1 MTKLRYGM
9 RKIITISREFGSGG
23 RELGK
28 RMADLLGFAYIDR
41 EIISEIAKQ
50 YELSESYVA
59 DTLAKKKVFL
69 PLHYGRTLSL
79 GDDAWKTE
87 INIITAEQQLLKK
100 AAEVQ
105 NCVII
110 GRNSEF
116 VLKDMEPFSIFVY
129 ADMPSKIQRCREHA
143 SNDEFASE
151 ELLKK
156 KILQVDHARAKRHNY
171 VSSLKWGHKE
181 NYRLCI
187 DTSGCDIKLLA
198 RIAADYADG
207 WFKSRERRR

>member
-1 MTKLRYGM
+1 M

-41 EIISEIAKQ
+41 EIISEIAEQ

-59 DTLAKKKVFL
+59 DTLAKKKVAM

-79 GDDAWKTE
+79 GSDAWKTE
-87 INIITAEQQLLKK
+87 VNIIAAEQQLLKK

-116 VLKDMEPFSIFVY
+116 VLKDMNPFSIFVY
-129 ADMPSKIQRCREHA
+129 ADMPSKLQRCREHA
-143 SNDEFASE
+143 ASDEFISE

-156 KILQVDHARAKRHNY
+156 KIVQVDRARAKRHNY
-171 VSSLKWGHKE
+171 VSGLKWGQEE

-187 DTSGCDIKLLA
+187 DTSGCDIKQLA
-198 RIAADYADG
+198 RIAAGYADV
-207 WFKSRERRR
+207 WFRARGKRL

>member
-1 MTKLRYGM
+1 MK
-9 RKIITISREFGSGG
+9 KIITISREFGSGG

-28 RMADLLGFAYIDR
+28 RMADLLGFTYIDR
-41 EIISEIAKQ
+41 EIISEIAEQ

-59 DTLAKKKVFL
+59 DTLAKKKVAM
-69 PLHYGRTLSL
+69 PLHFGRTLSL
-79 GDDAWKTE
+79 GSDAWKTE
-87 INIITAEQQLLKK
+87 VNIIAAEQQLLKK

-129 ADMPSKIQRCREHA
+129 ADMPSKLQRCREHA
-143 SNDEFASE
+143 SNDEFMNDE
-151 ELLKK
+151 ILKK
-156 KILQVDHARAKRHNY
+156 KILQVDHTRAKRHNY
-171 VSSLKWGHKE
+171 VSGLKWGQKE

-187 DTSGCDIKLLA
+187 DTSGCDIKQLA
-198 RIAADYADG
+198 RIAAGYADV
-207 WFKSRERRR
+207 WFRARGKRL

>member
-1 MTKLRYGM
+1 M

-41 EIISEIAKQ
+41 EIISEIAEQ

-59 DTLAKKKVFL
+59 DTLAKKKVAM

-79 GDDAWKTE
+79 GSDAWKTE
-87 INIITAEQQLLKK
+87 VNIIAAEQQLLKK

-129 ADMPSKIQRCREHA
+129 ADMPSKLQRCREHA
-143 SNDEFASE
+143 SNDEFMDDE
-151 ELLKK
+151 ILKK
-156 KILQVDHARAKRHNY
+156 KILQVDHTRAKRHNY
-171 VSSLKWGHKE
+171 VSGLKWGRKE

-187 DTSGCDIKLLA
+187 DTSGCDIKQLA
-198 RIAADYADG
+198 RIAAGYADG
-207 WFKSRERRR
+207 WFRAREKRL

>member
-1 MTKLRYGM
+1 M

-41 EIISEIAKQ
+41 EIISEIAEQ

-59 DTLAKKKVFL
+59 DTLAKKKVAM

-79 GDDAWKTE
+79 GSDAWKTE
-87 INIITAEQQLLKK
+87 VNIIAAEQQLLKK

-116 VLKDMEPFSIFVY
+116 VLKDMNPFSIFVY
-129 ADMPSKIQRCREHA
+129 ADMPSKLQRCREHA
-143 SNDEFASE
+143 ASDEFISE

-156 KILQVDHARAKRHNY
+156 KILQVDRARAKRHNY
-171 VSSLKWGHKE
+171 VSGLKWGQKE

-187 DTSGCDIKLLA
+187 DTSGCDIKQFA
-198 RIAADYADG
+198 RIAAGYADG
-207 WFKSRERRR
+207 WFRAREKRL